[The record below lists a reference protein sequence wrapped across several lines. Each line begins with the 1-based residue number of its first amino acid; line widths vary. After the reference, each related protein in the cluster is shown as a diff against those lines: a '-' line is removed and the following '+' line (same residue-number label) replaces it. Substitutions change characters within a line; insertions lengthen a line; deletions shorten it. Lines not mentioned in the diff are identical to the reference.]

1 MKDQKNKKALYAA
14 PFFVV
19 LIILTVVAFI
29 IPLRPTRS
37 YSEKRSLAKFP
48 EFSAEALAS
57 GSYFDDISTW
67 FSDTFPGRESWIEGS
82 ILLQSL
88 HGHSDV
94 TIHGQIKNNSEELP
108 TVPAETEPPVT
119 EIPQTEPAAESMP
132 TVPAETAP
140 PATRPPLELNEMPD
154 APVEEWGGVDAGA
167 SAAFIKGTMI
177 QIGDTAFNIFTSSQR
192 ASDKYASILNQLA
205 DILEPKGVRVI
216 SAMAPQAVG
225 IMVEQKYMKQ
235 LYCDDQEAAL
245 DYILSQMNDKVVKV
259 DAFHRLVEHN
269 DEYLYF
275 RTDHHWTALGAYY
288 AYQEICAE
296 AGMEAAPLENF
307 EVWDQGDFTGTLYY
321 ESTKRKNLRID
332 TCIAYNPP
340 GNLTTYI
347 TDDKYGTFETEVL
360 TDMSEA
366 GNHSKYYV
374 FLYGDNALTEI
385 INHDIPEGK
394 NCVVVKDSFG
404 NPLVPFLTQNYHKVY
419 ALDFRLY
426 KTMNL
431 QEFVEAYE
439 IDDVIFGHMLGMSQS
454 DDVNKLFE
462 RLCGFR

>member
-1 MKDQKNKKALYAA
+1 MKDQKDKKAFYAA

-19 LIILTVVAFI
+19 LIILTIVAFI
-29 IPLRPTRS
+29 IPLRPTLS
-37 YSEKRSLAKFP
+37 YSEKRSLAEFP
-48 EFSAEALAS
+48 EFSLEALTS
-57 GSYFDDISTW
+57 GSYFDDISIW
-67 FSDTFPGRESWIEGS
+67 FSDTFPGRETWIEGS
-82 ILLQSL
+82 VLMQSL
-88 HGHSDV
+88 HGYSNV
-94 TIHGQIKNNSEELP
+94 TIHGQIKNSSDTPIVTEP
-108 TVPAETEPPVT
+108 TEPPVT
-119 EIPQTEPAAESMP
+119 EVLETEPTEQP
-132 TVPAETAP
+132 GETAP
-140 PATRPPLELNEMPD
+140 PATRLPLELGEMPD
-154 APVEEWGGVDAGA
+154 VPVEEWGGVDAGA

-192 ASDKYASILNQLA
+192 ASDQYAAILNELA

-245 DYILSQMNDKVVKV
+245 DYILSQMNDNVVKV

-288 AYQEICAE
+288 AYQELCAA
-296 AGMEAAPLENF
+296 AGMKAAPLESF
-307 EVWDQGDFTGTLYY
+307 EVWDQGEFTGTLYY
-321 ESTKRKNLRID
+321 ESTRRNQLRID
-332 TCIAYNPP
+332 NCIAYNPP

-347 TDDKYGTFETEVL
+347 TDDKYGTFEADVL
-360 TDMSEA
+360 TDMSSA
-366 GNHSKYYV
+366 SKGSKYYV
-374 FLYGDNALTEI
+374 FLSGDNALTEI
-385 INHDIPEGK
+385 INHDIPDGK
-394 NCVVVKDSFG
+394 SCLVIKDSFG

-419 ALDFRLY
+419 ALDFRHY
-426 KTMNL
+426 REMNV

-454 DDVNKLFE
+454 DDVNKLFKW
-462 RLCGFR
+462 LCGLK

>member
-1 MKDQKNKKALYAA
+1 MKDQKNKKHLYAV
-14 PFFVV
+14 PFFIV

-37 YSEKRSLAKFP
+37 YSEKRSLAEFP
-48 EFSAEALAS
+48 EFSAEALVS

-82 ILLQSL
+82 LLLQSM
-88 HGHSDV
+88 HGYSEV
-94 TIHGQIKNNSEELP
+94 TIHGQIKNNNEELP
-108 TVPAETEPPVT
+108 TEPPVT
-119 EIPQTEPAAESMP
+119 EIPQTEPAAETLP
-132 TVPAETAP
+132 TQPAETAP
-140 PATRPPLELNEMPD
+140 PATRPPLELTDMPD
-154 APVEEWGGVDAGA
+154 VPVEEWGGVDAGA

-192 ASDKYASILNQLA
+192 ASDKYAGILNRLA
-205 DILEPKGVRVI
+205 DTLEPKGVRVI

-307 EVWDQGDFTGTLYY
+307 EVWDQGEFTGTLYY
-321 ESTKRKNLRID
+321 ESTKRNNLRID

-347 TDDKYGTFETEVL
+347 TDDKYGTFETQVL

-366 GNHSKYYV
+366 GRYSKYYV

-385 INHDIPEGK
+385 INHDIPDGK

-426 KTMNL
+426 KEMNL

-462 RLCGFR
+462 RLCGFK

>member
-1 MKDQKNKKALYAA
+1 MKDQKDKKGIYAA

-19 LIILTVVAFI
+19 LIILTIVAFI

-37 YSEKRSLAKFP
+37 YSEKRNLAEFP
-48 EFSAEALAS
+48 EFSLEALAS

-67 FSDTFPGRESWIEGS
+67 FSDTFPGRETWIEGS
-82 ILLQSL
+82 VLMQSL
-88 HGHSDV
+88 HGHSNV
-94 TIHGQIKNNSEELP
+94 TIYGDINNKNETP
-108 TVPAETEPPVT
+108 DPTEPVAT
-119 EIPQTEPAAESMP
+119 EIPQTEPATEP
-132 TVPAETAP
+132 VLPGETEP

-154 APVEEWGGVDAGA
+154 VPVEEWGGVDAGA
-167 SAAFIKGTMI
+167 SEAFIKGTMI
-177 QIGDTAFNIFTSSQR
+177 QIGDTAFNMFTSSQR
-192 ASDKYASILNQLA
+192 ASDQYAKILNELA
-205 DILEPKGVRVI
+205 DLLEPKGVRVI

-225 IMVEQKYMKQ
+225 IMVEQKYMEK

-245 DYILSQMNDKVVKV
+245 DYILSQMNDNVVKV

-288 AYQEICAE
+288 AYQEMCAA
-296 AGMEAAPLENF
+296 AGMEAAPLEDF

-321 ESTKRKNLRID
+321 ESTKRNQLRID

-360 TDMSEA
+360 TDMSGA
-366 GNHSKYYV
+366 SRGSKYYV
-374 FLYGDNALTEI
+374 FLSGDNALTEI

-394 NCVVVKDSFG
+394 NCLVIKDSFG
-404 NPLVPFLTQNYHKVY
+404 NPFVPFLTQNYHKVY
-419 ALDFRLY
+419 ALDFRHY
-426 KTMNL
+426 RDMKVP
-431 QEFVEAYE
+431 EFVEAYE
-439 IDDVIFGHMLGMSQS
+439 IDDVIFAHMLGMSQS
-454 DDVNKLFE
+454 DDVNGLF
-462 RLCGFR
+462 RWLCGLKK